1 MRSFLGDKERKPG
14 TSDQQESARPP
25 SSRDYRSWLSWGPVC
40 VLRQSGL
47 CGMKAVASHP
57 EGQLTMKEPKPRM
70 YLWDYRRDLELSGK
84 RGGKFLYV

>member
-1 MRSFLGDKERKPG
+1 MTRRESQEPLISRCLHAHPPPGIIVPGFLG
-14 TSDQQESARPP
+14 
-25 SSRDYRSWLSWGPVC
+25 
-40 VLRQSGL
+40 VLFMFHRQSGL

-84 RGGKFLYV
+84 QGGKFLFV